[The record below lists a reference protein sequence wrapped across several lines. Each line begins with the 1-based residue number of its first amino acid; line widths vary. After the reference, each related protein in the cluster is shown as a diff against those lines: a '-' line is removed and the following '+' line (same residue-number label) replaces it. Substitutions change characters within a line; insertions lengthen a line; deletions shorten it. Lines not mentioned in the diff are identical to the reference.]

1 MSVIPHNFFVEARL
15 YVRDTAECIAD
26 RIDRIDDAEIRI
38 HIFHGK
44 RYQ

>member
-26 RIDRIDDAEIRI
+26 RNIDDADIRI
-38 HIFHGK
+38 QTFRGK